1 MSKKRHAALAALL
14 LVSIAG
20 CAGTSSLVSAP
31 TVDLDHVEVAELAF
45 SGQTFLLAFNVANP
59 NPFPLPIRSIAYGL
73 ELDGQRFASGA
84 TAGGFTVPASGQT
97 EFAISV
103 ELDLLK
109 TAPPLLYTVKDS
121 LKQDVPYE
129 LEGEFGLDIPA
140 MEPLR
145 FRSSGA
151 VRFSEFGRQA
161 LKLR

>member
-1 MSKKRHAALAALL
+1 MRRKLHAAAAALL
-14 LVSIAG
+14 LVGLAG

-31 TVDLDHVEVAELAF
+31 TVDLDHVEVAELGF
-45 SGQTFLLAFNVANP
+45 SGQTFLLAFNVVNP
-59 NPFPLPIRSIAYGL
+59 NPFPLPIRSVAYGL

-121 LKQDVPYE
+121 LTQDIPYE
-129 LEGEFGLDIPA
+129 LTGEFGLDIPA
-140 MEPLR
+140 TEPLR

-151 VRFSEFGRQA
+151 VRFSEFSRQA

>member
-1 MSKKRHAALAALL
+1 MRRKRHAAAAAL
-14 LVSIAG
+14 VMVTIAG

-31 TVDLDHVEVAELAF
+31 TVDLDHVEVAELGF

-59 NPFPLPIRSIAYGL
+59 NPFPLPIRSIAYGV

-84 TAGGFTVPASGQT
+84 TEGGFTVPASGQA

-121 LKQDVPYE
+121 LTRDVPYE
-129 LEGEFGLDIPA
+129 LTGEFGLGIPA
-140 MEPLR
+140 TEPLR

-161 LKLR
+161 RKPH